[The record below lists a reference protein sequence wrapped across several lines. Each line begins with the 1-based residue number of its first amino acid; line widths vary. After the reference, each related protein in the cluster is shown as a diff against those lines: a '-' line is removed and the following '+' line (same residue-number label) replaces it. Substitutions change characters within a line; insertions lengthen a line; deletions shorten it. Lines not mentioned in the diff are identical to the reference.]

1 MANLYGGNA
10 FDALNEEAY
19 INQLYGSNNE
29 SEKKL
34 IDENYKDNVGL
45 LDTEQNRVQQQTQ
58 ENLERTQVEAESAQ
72 QKYSGPKL
80 TLGASQQEALNRENA
95 QRNNLSSLEQN
106 RNEIDAEIER
116 QRQLLA
122 SQYESAIKQ
131 AQAENDMAKAQML
144 YDAAKRDEEKL
155 NALRMEAY
163 EYMSQS
169 GDYDIETL
177 SVLLSG
183 SGSGSRGSGGGGSF
197 GGNGGA
203 GSSGMNNDGGKY
215 GNHGSF
221 GRSGK
226 EGQFGK
232 SDKGDQ
238 NGSSGKY
245 WSETMKNEADINKI
259 YDSELEAL
267 RIGIESDWEKALSDL
282 LAKQLERQKQT
293 DTNLT
298 KAYVDGLQKMKNYS
312 EVQSAYGQGSGTAG
326 AARIAQD
333 TELQEDLT
341 KLRLG
346 QMDADAKFG
355 TDRLGIGTSFTEEL
369 VKAVRDS
376 NAKRT
381 KALLEAAEKEEDML
395 IEQQYLLAQALA
407 EEDDFSLLARLLGV
421 PVSIFEGSESSSGG
435 GSSGGSSSSSGKEPT
450 IIEKANVAYH
460 AGEDMTK
467 HLESQSSGGKLA
479 GGNLTDYLAIYT

>member
-58 ENLERTQVEAESAQ
+58 ENLDRTQVEAESAQ

-106 RNEIDAEIER
+106 RSEIDAEIER
-116 QRQLLA
+116 QRKLLA

-183 SGSGSRGSGGGGSF
+183 SGSGSHGSGGGGSF

-298 KAYVDGLQKMKNYS
+298 KTYVDGLQKMKNYS

-346 QMDADAKFG
+346 QMAADAKFG

-395 IEQQYLLAQALA
+395 IDQQYLLAQALA
-407 EEDDFSLLARLLGV
+407 AEDDFSLLARLLGV

-435 GSSGGSSSSSGKEPT
+435 GGSSSSSGTTTNSKAQMKKEVEQAT
-450 IIEKANVAYH
+450 VKNA
-460 AGEDMTK
+460 
-467 HLESQSSGGKLA
+467 A
-479 GGNLTDYLAIYT
+479 GGNAENSAYWNSQKTSAYYS